1 MIASP
6 ATESLGVTVQK
17 ANRENCFTNVSLNS
31 QVNVTH
37 PHL

>member
-1 MIASP
+1 MIAFP
-6 ATESLGVTVQK
+6 AMECLGVTVQK
-17 ANRENCFTNVSLNS
+17 ANRENCFNNMSLNS